1 MTKSV
6 DTATSRP
13 TAYNQSSH
21 LRRCSLRENLR
32 PSSESIENKLVSNSA
47 CRIWE
52 KNKPREKKKENQ
64 KKQEAKRAQGRKNK
78 KLRWKDSREAGQ
90 DENNPLNASI
100 SPLGSDDSCM
110 ASVEEVEGVGAQEEK
125 GERSSRRRTWGSR
138 TRVLQAPS
146 ILLH

>member
-1 MTKSV
+1 MFSTQRV
-6 DTATSRP
+6 AF
-13 TAYNQSSH
+13 
-21 LRRCSLRENLR
+21 E
-32 PSSESIENKLVSNSA
+32 
-47 CRIWE
+47 
-52 KNKPREKKKENQ
+52 REKKKI
-64 KKQEAKRAQGRKNK
+64 KKSKKRNEHKDGREKKK

-110 ASVEEVEGVGAQEEK
+110 ASVEEVDGVGAEEEK

-138 TRVLQAPS
+138 TRFLQAPS